1 MTGFSAV
8 YRRELTSYF
17 QSAIF
22 YVVALVFL
30 ALFGYLFLAG
40 VLAYNFYSLQA
51 QNPMIASQL
60 NATDVVLT
68 PLFHN
73 TSVIMLLVMPLLTM
87 RMFAEERKS
96 GTIELLFT
104 YPLRDLGM
112 LFGKLAAVL
121 TVFLIIL
128 VGTLPCIVFLARLT
142 PVDPGVV
149 LTIYLG
155 LFLLGFAFISL
166 GVFMSSLTENQI
178 VAAVASFGALLGFWL
193 IGFVG
198 EFSGAGAGGVLSY
211 ISILEHFDGF
221 TRGVIDTRDV
231 AFYLLFSAFFLFGT
245 LRVLEITRW
254 RG

>member
-1 MTGFSAV
+1 
-8 YRRELTSYF
+8 
-17 QSAIF
+17 
-22 YVVALVFL
+22 
-30 ALFGYLFLAG
+30 
-40 VLAYNFYSLQA
+40 
-51 QNPMIASQL
+51 
-60 NATDVVLT
+60 
-68 PLFHN
+68 
-73 TSVIMLLVMPLLTM
+73 
-87 RMFAEERKS
+87 
-96 GTIELLFT
+96 
-104 YPLRDLGM
+104 
-112 LFGKLAAVL
+112 VL

-128 VGTLPCIVFLARLT
+128 LGTLPCIAFLATLT

-155 LFLLGFAFISL
+155 LFLLGFAFLSL
-166 GVFMSSLTENQI
+166 GAFMSSLTENQI

-198 EFSGAGAGGVLSY
+198 EFSGAAAGGVLSY

-221 TRGVIDTRDV
+221 TRGVIDTRDI